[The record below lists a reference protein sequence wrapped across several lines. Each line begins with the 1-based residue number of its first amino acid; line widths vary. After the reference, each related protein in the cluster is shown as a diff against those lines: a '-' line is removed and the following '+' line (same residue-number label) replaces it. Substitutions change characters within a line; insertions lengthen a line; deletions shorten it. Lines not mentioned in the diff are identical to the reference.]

1 MSEKSKPK
9 IAKFEDPNPSKKRK
23 LSAINDKEEQTGPEG
38 HSLLHSLK
46 LGGEGDKIP
55 VELLHASELKP
66 EIKTAGALSEQK
78 LDPSSEI
85 EDRYVTYYLL
95 LNMWGSSTSTKK
107 HFVIK
112 LFIYLIN
119 SE

>member
-46 LGGEGDKIP
+46 LDGKGDKIP

-66 EIKTAGALSEQK
+66 ETNETGVSSEHK
-78 LDPSSEI
+78 MDPSSEI
-85 EDRYVTYYLL
+85 EDRYVKFYFL
-95 LNMWGSSTSTKK
+95 LNMWR
-107 HFVIK
+107 
-112 LFIYLIN
+112 
-119 SE
+119 